1 MNMQL
6 ILNMIKKVSQL
17 TNFKQFIKNQNFF
30 FNFIDEK
37 HFSIDEKYFLNYKS
51 LTVVDDL

>member
-1 MNMQL
+1 MQL
-6 ILNMIKKVSQL
+6 VLNTIKKVLQL